1 MSELIP
7 HASWLRG
14 IPEDTPV
21 TALSIPGTHNSA
33 SIGGLFGF
41 AQTQNLDIAA
51 QLDAGIRFLDIR
63 LAQCQ
68 SDLHVHHDVKCMG
81 TSYTDILTV
90 CRNFLDK
97 HPSETILMS
106 VKDESDVDSDSDK
119 FAPSRVLQKWTRG
132 DDANRSNGPS
142 FEETL
147 KAKTYEHADKA
158 PLFYN
163 FTPCR
168 PLGDSVTSGHVFASG
183 TTLGDV
189 RGNIVLL
196 RRFEGSPDVGFDL
209 TYWPENQ
216 TFRSAS
222 LPFYDV
228 HDLYQGLEDAEKYEL
243 IVAHVEEAK
252 RGDLKDLYITFS
264 SAVDL
269 KARGFAKTINPRL
282 NDYLARSPHGR
293 GGIIAMDYF
302 EEPPELVF
310 NVIKLNR
317 RRERPVVTA
326 STQQRDDP
334 RHE

>member
-1 MSELIP
+1 MSEFIP

-14 IPEDTPV
+14 IPEDTAV

-189 RGNIVLL
+189 PVISSCYAGSKAVQTSGLTLLTGRRTRHSEVRHFRSTMCMIFIRGSKTRRSTSSSLL
-196 RRFEGSPDVGFDL
+196 R
-209 TYWPENQ
+209 
-216 TFRSAS
+216 
-222 LPFYDV
+222 
-228 HDLYQGLEDAEKYEL
+228 
-243 IVAHVEEAK
+243 
-252 RGDLKDLYITFS
+252 
-264 SAVDL
+264 
-269 KARGFAKTINPRL
+269 
-282 NDYLARSPHGR
+282 
-293 GGIIAMDYF
+293 
-302 EEPPELVF
+302 
-310 NVIKLNR
+310 
-317 RRERPVVTA
+317 
-326 STQQRDDP
+326 
-334 RHE
+334 